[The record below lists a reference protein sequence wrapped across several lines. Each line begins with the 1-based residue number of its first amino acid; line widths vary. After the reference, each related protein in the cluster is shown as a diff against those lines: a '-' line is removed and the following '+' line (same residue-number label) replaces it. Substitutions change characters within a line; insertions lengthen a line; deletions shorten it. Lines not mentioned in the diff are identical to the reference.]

1 MKRYVLADAARSD
14 LIEIWDYL
22 AEHSGMDVADRIL
35 TDLQETMGKLAENPL
50 VGHRREDLT
59 DLPVRFHL
67 IHPYLI
73 IYKPDSTP
81 LAIAHVF
88 HASRDVFAILEQSQ

>member
-35 TDLQETMGKLAENPL
+35 TDLHKTMGKLAEDPL

-59 DLPVRFHL
+59 DQSVRFHL
-67 IHPYLI
+67 IHSYLV
-73 IYKPDSTP
+73 IYKPDTTP
-81 LAIAHVF
+81 LAIARVL
-88 HASRDVFAILEQSQ
+88 HASRDVLAILEQSQ